1 MGFVCGRTLALRSLR
16 TSHVLVSTSVLP
28 VGFLC
33 PNSFGRKIDA
43 VVPRREGGS
52 HTTPERG
59 KLPADYVRFLASR
72 HPCGVAARLSPSK
85 GRPMRKTRRPAPART
100 HAYVISDNARDT
112 VVRARDHLL
121 LLARL
126 CAARIDHDADK
137 LELSSRALVTVYSS
151 ACATTWTTRCAT

>member
-1 MGFVCGRTLALRSLR
+1 M
-16 TSHVLVSTSVLP
+16 
-28 VGFLC
+28 
-33 PNSFGRKIDA
+33 K
-43 VVPRREGGS
+43 
-52 HTTPERG
+52 
-59 KLPADYVRFLASR
+59 
-72 HPCGVAARLSPSK
+72 
-85 GRPMRKTRRPAPART
+85 KTRRSTPART